1 MNKKLQKQIETK
13 LDKLQKLLD
22 NAEEARSLNSDDPDT
37 WDSDA
42 LYDLAEQLKSALAL
56 LEDKKTKQLNQHN
69 EPIIEPGLCS
79 LIDDWENQREEEED
93 A

>member
-1 MNKKLQKQIETK
+1 MNKKLQKAIESK
-13 LDKLQKLLD
+13 LDQLQNLLD
-22 NAEEARSLNSDDPDT
+22 NLEEARHLDPDDPDT
-37 WDSDA
+37 WDGDT
-42 LYDLAEQLKSALAL
+42 LYNLTEELKSTLAL
-56 LEDKKTKQLNQHN
+56 LEDKKTKQLNQHH

>member
-1 MNKKLQKQIETK
+1 MNKKLQRQIETK
-13 LDKLQKLLD
+13 LDKIQALLD
-22 NAEEARSLNSDDPDT
+22 NFAEVHVIDPDDPET
-37 WDSDA
+37 WDSDT
-42 LYDLAEQLKSALAL
+42 LYNLTAELKFALAL

-79 LIDDWENQREEEED
+79 LVDDWKSQKEEGEN